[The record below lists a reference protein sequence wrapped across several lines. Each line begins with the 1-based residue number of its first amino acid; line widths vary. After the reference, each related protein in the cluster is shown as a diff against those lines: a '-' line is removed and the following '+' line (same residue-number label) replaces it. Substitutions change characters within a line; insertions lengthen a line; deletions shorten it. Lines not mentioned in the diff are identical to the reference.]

1 MTKQER
7 IEWFS
12 KEFENHRSPYIT
24 HGIVTYLVDV
34 GFFDAPAS
42 TKNHSAY
49 EGGLF
54 DHSKA
59 VYENLVKLTKSL
71 GLHWAHSDSPFI
83 VAMLHDLCKCD
94 QYEKD
99 GDAWKYRTDTLLTGH
114 GEKSVMMLASLDC
127 PFEDEE
133 IACIRYHMGAF
144 TDSKEWS
151 SYTNAIHKYPNVLW
165 LHTADMMAAH
175 IDMV

>member
-7 IEWFS
+7 IAWFRN
-12 KEFENHRSPYIT
+12 EFDLYRSPIM
-24 HGIVTYLVDV
+24 TYDV
-34 GFFDAPAS
+34 MEHLENVGYFDAPAS
-42 TKNHSAY
+42 ANHHGAY

-71 GLHWAHSDSPFI
+71 GLKWPREDSPFI
-83 VAMLHDLCKCD
+83 VAMLHDMCKCD
-94 QYEKD
+94 QYEKVGD
-99 GDAWKYRTDTLLTGH
+99 GWKYRTDTLLTGH
-114 GEKSVMMLASLDC
+114 GAKSVMMLAALDF
-127 PFEDEE
+127 PFEEEE

-144 TDSKEWS
+144 TDSKEWN